1 VIEEVESAEDQSA
14 RLCSFCKQSE
24 ADVGRLVEGF
34 SAAGAP
40 PVFICANCVDLCS
53 AMLEQENDK
62 TESSAAEQAPVTEAA
77 DALGRQID
85 AAVKNLDDLEFRII
99 ELRYGLADGH
109 THSHE
114 EVAKALEITPE
125 KVQEIEA
132 AAVAK
137 LKPPS

>member
-1 VIEEVESAEDQSA
+1 MIQELKNAQDQSA
-14 RLCSFCKQSE
+14 RRCSFCKLSE
-24 ADVGRLVEGF
+24 AEVGRLVEGF
-34 SAAGAP
+34 SASGAP
-40 PVFICANCVDLCS
+40 PVYICANCVDLCS
-53 AMLEQENDK
+53 AMLDQEKQDEPPDA
-62 TESSAAEQAPVTEAA
+62 ESARVTDAA

-109 THSHE
+109 FHSHE

-132 AAVAK
+132 AAVEK
-137 LKPPS
+137 LKPRCE